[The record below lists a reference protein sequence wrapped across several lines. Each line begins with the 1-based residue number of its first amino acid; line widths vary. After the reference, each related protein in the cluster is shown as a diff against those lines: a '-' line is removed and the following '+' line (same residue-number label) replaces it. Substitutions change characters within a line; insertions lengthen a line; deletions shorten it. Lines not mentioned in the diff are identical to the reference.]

1 MKDIV
6 AMWVVAVAL
15 VGAVGV
21 HSTLPDLPPR
31 PGYGVE
37 GLEAAAPQQVFAEP
51 GQAGPVVPPA
61 DRPVPTP
68 VRGQTNMPD
77 LPEVLQSITRLF
89 RC

>member
-15 VGAVGV
+15 VGAVGA

-37 GLEAAAPQQVFAEP
+37 GLEAAAPRQVFTEP
-51 GQAGPVVPPA
+51 GLAGPLVPPS
-61 DRPVPTP
+61 DRPAPTL
-68 VRGQTNMPD
+68 VQEQARTPD
-77 LPEVLQSITRLF
+77 LLQSITRLF

>member
-1 MKDIV
+1 MKDVV

-15 VGAVGV
+15 VGAVGA

-37 GLEAAAPQQVFAEP
+37 GLEAAAPRQVFTEP
-51 GQAGPVVPPA
+51 GLAGPMVPPG
-61 DRPVPTP
+61 DRLAPTLVQEQARP
-68 VRGQTNMPD
+68 PD